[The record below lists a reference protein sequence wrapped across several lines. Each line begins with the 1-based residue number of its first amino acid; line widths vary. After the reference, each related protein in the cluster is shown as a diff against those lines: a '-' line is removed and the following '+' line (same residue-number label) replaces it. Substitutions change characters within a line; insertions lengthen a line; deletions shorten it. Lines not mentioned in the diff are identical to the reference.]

1 MKIETDNT
9 ECDGDLNE
17 TGSKCVNLTVDV
29 YVWQK
34 VCKLASA
41 LKREPEDAA
50 IFLLNKVQPTYKPK
64 ED

>member
-1 MKIETDNT
+1 MKTETDNADR
-9 ECDGDLNE
+9 DGDLNE

-41 LKREPEDAA
+41 LKRKPEEAA

>member
-1 MKIETDNT
+1 MKNETNIT
-9 ECDGDLNE
+9 ELERTLNE
-17 TGSKCVNLTVDV
+17 TASRRVSLTIDV

-41 LKREPEDAA
+41 LKRKPEEAA
-50 IFLLNKVQPTYKPK
+50 IFLLEKVQPTYRPK